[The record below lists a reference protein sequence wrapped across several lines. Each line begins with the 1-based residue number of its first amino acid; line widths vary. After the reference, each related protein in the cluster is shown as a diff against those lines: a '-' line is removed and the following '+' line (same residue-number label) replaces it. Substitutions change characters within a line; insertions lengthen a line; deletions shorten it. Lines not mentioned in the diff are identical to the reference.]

1 MKESM
6 MRNLVFVNTLMNK
19 LLILQLFFLTMCG
32 TAPVTPPAGACSLP
46 LDGSPAN
53 CPPVNCLSLDCLK
66 PKPILP
72 REELRGEVDI
82 YDPMHWHSINQMF
95 IRNARRT
102 KMEKNMTQP
111 DDAINRALAEFNN
124 GSNDTTKS
132 EELLQLPSNGDK
144 PSS

>member
-19 LLILQLFFLTMCG
+19 LLIIPMLFLTMCG

-53 CPPVNCLSLDCLK
+53 CPDTLDDIK
-66 PKPILP
+66 LP
-72 REELRGEVDI
+72 REELRGEIDI
-82 YDPMHWHSINQMF
+82 YEPMHWHELNMMF

-111 DDAINRALAEFNN
+111 EDAINRALMEFEHGSN
-124 GSNDTTKS
+124 GSTES
-132 EELLQLPSNGDK
+132 QELLQLSSDGDK
-144 PSS
+144 SSS